1 MFELI
6 IVHNHIS
13 GVGIDLVCL
22 GEQPLHA
29 VPLIKFISSKSKSSS
44 EDTYNVPQ
52 WINLSY
58 YSKPNSKSSV
68 FVPRMTVPEKPP
80 PEEICMYFLF
90 FQYKF
95 LLLSLLFLSNEC
107 LSRVASSAPMNYYQW
122 RVLPSLRKTS
132 KGAL

>member
-1 MFELI
+1 MCIILHTTNQASFFTNKKLNKIKFYFLI
-6 IVHNHIS
+6 ILS

-29 VPLIKFISSKSKSSS
+29 VPLIKFISSKSKNSS

-68 FVPRMTVPEKPP
+68 FVPRMTVPEKPQ
-80 PEEICMYFLF
+80 PEEICMLF
-90 FQYKF
+90 IFTFTQ
-95 LLLSLLFLSNEC
+95 SLTFILITQAMLCF
-107 LSRVASSAPMNYYQW
+107 A
-122 RVLPSLRKTS
+122 
-132 KGAL
+132 